1 MLAGAA
7 RGQETSPGSRLGERS
22 GAQQMALEGPAVPG
36 QLFGEARGE
45 ERRGGEVLSEQKAP
59 AVPLGGIQDRILP
72 GFIAGRGEHPWLKLL
87 LARGVAPSIPSSLS
101 VQAGGANP
109 NFSP

>member
-1 MLAGAA
+1 MGRKPP
-7 RGQETSPGSRLGERS
+7 RGQGSESAAGPSKRPWRVRLCPGSVLEE
-22 GAQQMALEGPAVPG
+22 AQ
-36 QLFGEARGE
+36 GE

-59 AVPLGGIQDRILP
+59 AVSFWGIQDQILP

-87 LARGVAPSIPSSLS
+87 LAREVAPSLPSSLS